1 MVNTTLLISETN
13 VKKYVPLDE
22 NLYGGYLSIA
32 IYTAQER
39 YMPEVLGRCLYRTLQ
54 EKIYDGTIQNEENTV
69 YKNLLDTVAPYLAWM
84 AGAEAIMM
92 TYIKV
97 ANLSV
102 ARMSDTGVNFIS
114 EEEMNSLRDEYTNRA
129 AIYRETVIEYLREN
143 SSFLPELQNCSCDGG
158 PQYTLGEC
166 SIFLGGPRNPSKKY
180 LK

>member
-1 MVNTTLLISETN
+1 MENTTLLISETN

-22 NLYGGYLSIA
+22 NLYGGYLSVA

-54 EKIYDGTIQNEENTV
+54 AKIYDGSIGEEKNTV
-69 YKNLLDTVAPYLAWM
+69 YKNLLDTIAPYLAWM

-102 ARMSDTGVNFIS
+102 ARMTDTGVNFIS
-114 EEEMNSLRDEYTNRA
+114 EEDMNSLRDEYTNRA
-129 AIYRETVIEYLREN
+129 AIYRETVIEFLREN
-143 SSFLPELQNCSCDGG
+143 LNFLPEIGNCGCSNG

-166 SIFLGGPRNPSKKY
+166 SIFLGGPRNPSTKYKK
-180 LK
+180 

>member
-39 YMPEVLGRCLYRTLQ
+39 YMPEVLGGCLYRTLQ
-54 EKIYDGTIQNEENTV
+54 EKIYDGSISNEENTV
-69 YKNLLDTVAPYLAWM
+69 YKNLLDTIAPYLAWM

-102 ARMSDTGVNFIS
+102 ARMTDTGVNFIS
-114 EEEMNSLRDEYTNRA
+114 NEEMNSLRDEYTNRA
-129 AIYRETVIEYLREN
+129 AIYRETVIKFLREN
-143 SSFLPELQNCSCDGG
+143 SSFLPELQNCSCDSG

>member
-1 MVNTTLLISETN
+1 
-13 VKKYVPLDE
+13 
-22 NLYGGYLSIA
+22 
-32 IYTAQER
+32 
-39 YMPEVLGRCLYRTLQ
+39 
-54 EKIYDGTIQNEENTV
+54 
-69 YKNLLDTVAPYLAWM
+69 
-84 AGAEAIMM
+84 MM

-143 SSFLPELQNCSCDGG
+143 SNFLPEQNCSCDGG

-166 SIFLGGPRNPSKKY
+166 SIFLGGPRNPSKNI
-180 LK
+180 